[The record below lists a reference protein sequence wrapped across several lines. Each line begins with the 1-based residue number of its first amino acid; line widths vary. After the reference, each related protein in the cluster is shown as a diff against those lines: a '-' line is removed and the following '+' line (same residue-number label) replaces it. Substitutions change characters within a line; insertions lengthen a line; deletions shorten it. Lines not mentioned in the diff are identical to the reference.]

1 MVEIV
6 FRGGFVMKN
15 WLSACVI
22 LILIGIVFINYLP
35 SDKAETSKEI
45 IDSTVK
51 STDIKLS
58 DRAVRNFELPNLRG
72 ERKTLYNYLGKP
84 VVLVFWATWCGP
96 CNEEMPRL
104 QNYYDTKKDVQIV
117 TVNATDTE
125 ASIETVTKYATKKGW
140 DLPILLDETGDIRKR
155 FGGFTI
161 PTTIFLSANGEIV
174 HEVYGPIDEQYIDNI
189 ISEL

>member
-6 FRGGFVMKN
+6 FRGGEVLKN
-15 WLSACVI
+15 WLSASVV
-22 LILIGIVFINYLP
+22 LILIGIVFISYLDA
-35 SDKAETSKEI
+35 DKTETSKEI
-45 IDSTVK
+45 IGSTVN
-51 STDIKLS
+51 TADIKLS

-72 ERKTLYNYLGKP
+72 EPKTLYNYLGKP

-125 ASIETVTKYATKKGW
+125 ASIETVIKYATKKGW